1 MGTTSFVHVLNE
13 EPNGYGRTRVSRSV
27 AWMRVGECVTSGDA
41 VGFFSDHGGSNA
53 SAKRVCA
60 CCAVRDDCLGYA
72 LQHDIGFGVW
82 GGTSPRERKQLLRP
96 RSRFNDPIMNDP
108 GTAAVDHN

>member
-1 MGTTSFVHVLNE
+1 MGITDFVEVLND
-13 EPNGYGRTRVSRSV
+13 EPNSYERAAASRSL
-27 AWMRVGECVTSGDA
+27 AWMRIGECVTSGDA

-60 CCAVRDDCLGYA
+60 RCVVRDECLGYA
-72 LQHDIGFGVW
+72 LRHEIEFGVW

-96 RSRFNDPIMNDP
+96 GSRS
-108 GTAAVDHN
+108 TARS